1 MAAQLYDYPE
11 YFPPKPL
18 PPNILSKDL
27 RRNIFHLNV
36 SGGVIYGIIFNIS
49 HLPNIFKDFL
59 LKSRSFYFLQTVMP
73 VGSEAGTGDDHG
85 VGAMGQRLQAS
96 RGQQRVAEQIGQLPS
111 YRKTHF
117 ANQTNWLYTE
127 ART

>member
-1 MAAQLYDYPE
+1 MELFSIYHICPT
-11 YFPPKPL
+11 L
-18 PPNILSKDL
+18 SRIL
-27 RRNIFHLNV
+27 LN
-36 SGGVIYGIIFNIS
+36 
-49 HLPNIFKDFL
+49 
-59 LKSRSFYFLQTVMP
+59 SRSFYLLQTVMP

-117 ANQTNWLYTE
+117 AN
-127 ART
+127 